1 MSLVKRSG
9 AIREMKEKNNLKSD
23 SSKKFAFSFDG
34 RFVIVLFLVLGF
46 ISLWVAINLKEGFL
60 KELLVVVSGGLITT
74 GLFELILYFSSQLKN
89 LEELNGN
96 IINAKTEVLEK
107 LESKEEKEIITKRMI
122 YALHNLKK
130 VEGTPSDLGGHVLG
144 DLKRDLG
151 TYADYLLDYM
161 QYSVNPQMVYI
172 DSFVRNVKISK
183 GKINIDTCVQV
194 ETDTE
199 VVYVN
204 LSDQPYKFSV
214 NPQFLIGDASGN
226 TYNVKECEEGNR
238 NITVEIQDQ
247 IRSCKLREIKGKSLY
262 EDGLKFSI
270 EIPSCT
276 AKRIR
281 YVTTHE
287 MPLEMFYQAKS
298 FNLPCRT
305 ISLKAEWS
313 EEFKNDLEKDYI
325 FRWTIFESRYR
336 DHQKVTAKG
345 DKLIE
350 NFNEAFGL
358 NCEWFKPGNGF
369 VLTAGFIDKEFKKK
383 QTQIKRDFESE

>member
-1 MSLVKRSG
+1 
-9 AIREMKEKNNLKSD
+9 MKEKNKLT
-23 SSKKFAFSFDG
+23 SKPLYKFRILYDE
-34 RFVIVLFLVLGF
+34 RFVMAVLFILGF
-46 ISLWVAINLKEGFL
+46 ALLYIAIKLDIGVIKECL
-60 KELLVVVSGGLITT
+60 MVISGGLITT
-74 GLFELILYFSSQLKN
+74 GLFDLTLHFSSESKN
-89 LEELNGN
+89 LEDLNSN
-96 IINAKTEVLEK
+96 ISNVKAEILEQ
-107 LESKEEKEIITKRMI
+107 LESKEEKEIITKRMV

-130 VEGTPSDLGGHVLG
+130 VEGTLSDLGGHVLG
-144 DLKRDLG
+144 DLKRDLD
-151 TYADYLLDYM
+151 TYADHLLDYM

-226 TYNVKECEEGNR
+226 TYYVEKCEEGDS

-247 IRSCKLREIKGKSLY
+247 VRSCELRKIEDKPLY
-262 EDGLKFSI
+262 EEGLKFSI

-305 ISLKAEWS
+305 VSLKAEWDK
-313 EEFKNDLEKDYI
+313 EFKNDLKNDYI
-325 FRWTIFESRYR
+325 FRWTIFESRYH
-336 DHQKVTAKG
+336 DHEEAYVKG
-345 DKLIE
+345 DKLTE

-358 NCEWFKPGNGF
+358 HCEWLKPGNGF
-369 VLTAGFIDKEFKKK
+369 VLTAGTIDKEFKKK
-383 QTQIKRDFESE
+383 QTQIKR